1 MKFINTTLEKI
12 GKIVTGKTPSTKH
25 SEYWD
30 GNIPFVTPQ
39 DLQRGKNILFTDR
52 KITKLGADSIK
63 GSILPPKSVCV
74 SCIGNLGY
82 VSITTVASVTNQQIN
97 SLIVNSEN
105 DTDFVYY
112 LLKSMWH
119 VFKNLEGQSTTL
131 SILNKSLFS
140 KIEVKIPDLQK
151 QKKIA
156 SILNALDAKIETVVF
171 DRGGYLYHG
180 RVQALADAAREA
192 GLKF

>member
-1 MKFINTTLEKI
+1 MKLIDTTLEKI
-12 GKIVTGKTPSTKH
+12 GKIITGKTPSTKQ

-52 KITKLGADSIK
+52 QISKFGADSVK
-63 GSILPPKSVCV
+63 GAILPPKSICV

-82 VSITTVASVTNQQIN
+82 VSITTVESVTNQQIN

-105 DTDFVYY
+105 DTDFIYY
-112 LLKSMWH
+112 LLKSLWPL
-119 VFKNLEGQSTTL
+119 FKNFEGQSTTL

-140 KIEVKIPDLQK
+140 KIEIKIPDLQR

-156 SILNALDAKIETVVF
+156 CVLNALDAKIENNT
-171 DRGGYLYHG
+171 LIN
-180 RVQALADAAREA
+180 QNLESIAA
-192 GLKF
+192 